1 MAGQRPPREKTL
13 GQYNNQSKLV
23 DSHWRRN
30 KQLPDLAGS
39 DLDFVS
45 LGGRRTQTVFNWRGW
60 REGRSCCDRLAGSR
74 RNDLEM

>member
-45 LGGRRTQTVFNWRGW
+45 LGGRRTQTAKCSTGEDGERAVVVATGW
-60 REGRSCCDRLAGSR
+60 QAVDG
-74 RNDLEM
+74 MT